1 MCSQNNLLDRA
12 PHIKT
17 PHLQSTALAF
27 VLLAHSPSP
36 AQNTTAKIKTAPF
49 HSLCSFEENQERLL

>member
-1 MCSQNNLLDRA
+1 MSSHNNLLDRA

-17 PHLQSTALAF
+17 LHLQSTALAF

-36 AQNTTAKIKTAPF
+36 TQNTPAKTKTAPF
-49 HSLCSFEENQERLL
+49 HSLCPFEENQD